1 MIDKLT
7 LSDFI
12 LQSPFEDINTD
23 LAEKFLY
30 SKFANLY

>member
-1 MIDKLT
+1 MIDKLI

-23 LAEKFLY
+23 LTENFLY